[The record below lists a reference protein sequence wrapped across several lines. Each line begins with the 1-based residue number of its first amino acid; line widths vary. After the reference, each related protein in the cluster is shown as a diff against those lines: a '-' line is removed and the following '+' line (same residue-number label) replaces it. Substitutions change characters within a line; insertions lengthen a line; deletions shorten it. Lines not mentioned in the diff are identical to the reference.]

1 MSIITTLALRSLVL
15 FLMVG
20 SVAGLFVGAA
30 LILRQDWLL
39 RVSKFTNRWI
49 STRRMSRPLEQPI
62 NLDSWFYRYR
72 RISGTAMLTGAV
84 FILYFFAAR
93 FDKHSVLS
101 SLSKNALI
109 PPALM
114 GGIID
119 ALVLISLIGAVLVLI
134 ISLFLMFRPS
144 LLRGLE
150 QGSNRSSSLRRALKP
165 LEIPRAGVDEYVYR
179 NMQWVGVLILLGSLY
194 TLVALASWLR

>member
-20 SVAGLFVGAA
+20 SVTGLFVGAA
-30 LILRQDWLL
+30 LILRQDWLT
-39 RVSKFTNRWI
+39 RVSKFTNRWV
-49 STRRMSRPLEQPI
+49 STRRMTRPLEQPM
-62 NLDSWFYRYR
+62 NLDFWFYRYR
-72 RISGTAMLTGAV
+72 RVSGSLMLVGAV
-84 FILYFFAAR
+84 FILYFFIAR

-114 GGIID
+114 SGVID
-119 ALVLISLIGAVLVLI
+119 ALVLISLIGAVLVFI
-134 ISLFLMFRPS
+134 VSLFLLFRPS

-150 QGSNRSSSLRRALKP
+150 HGSNRSSSLRRALKP
-165 LEIPRAGVDEYVYR
+165 LEIPRTGVDEYVYR
-179 NMQWVGVLILLGSLY
+179 NMQWVGVLVLLGSLY
-194 TLVALASWLR
+194 TLVGLASWLK